1 MKKVFII
8 IGCIFLGLTIFEC
21 ASSLAVFETN
31 VDVENDL
38 DIANFHIFVND
49 YDLGVNNTF
58 YIDDITYTNNEGV
71 SEGKF
76 APGVTGEFIL
86 EIDPKDTEVS
96 VLYELN
102 IQMDERY
109 PQIKLDSVE
118 GIDGTMLTKKD
129 DIYSNIITLDDITN
143 GKTNKIKVVFS
154 WEDNEENNESDSTLG
169 LDGTGVMEIPI
180 NIKFNQYMG

>member
-1 MKKVFII
+1 MKKAFII
-8 IGCIFLGLTIFEC
+8 IGCIFLGLTIFEFT
-21 ASSLAVFETN
+21 SSLAVFETN

-49 YDLGVNNTF
+49 YDLGVSNTF
-58 YIDDITYTNNEGV
+58 YIDNITYTNNGGV

-118 GIDGTMLTKKD
+118 GIDGTILTKKD

-169 LDGTGVMEIPI
+169 FDGTGVMEIPI

>member
-1 MKKVFII
+1 MKKIFIV

-31 VDVENDL
+31 VDAENDL

-49 YDLGVNNTF
+49 YDLGVSNTF
-58 YIDDITYTNNEGV
+58 YVDDITYTNNEGV
-71 SEGKF
+71 SDGKF
-76 APGVTGEFIL
+76 APGTQGEFIL

-109 PQIKLDSVE
+109 PQIKLDSIE
-118 GIDGTMLTKKD
+118 GIDGTILTKKD
-129 DIYSNIITLDDITN
+129 DIYTNIITLDDITN
-143 GKTNKIKVVFS
+143 GKTNKIKVTFS

-169 LDGTGVMEIPI
+169 LNKDESLEFMV
-180 NIKFNQYMG
+180 NIKFNQYME

>member
-21 ASSLAVFETN
+21 ASSFAVFETN
-31 VDVENDL
+31 LDTENDL

-118 GIDGTMLTKKD
+118 GIDGTILTKKD
-129 DIYSNIITLDDITN
+129 NIYSNIITLDDITN

-169 LDGTGVMEIPI
+169 FDGTGVMEIPI